1 MEDSE
6 IESLLVESLE
16 SFKRRT
22 TAVEDGFD
30 IHDAELLQLR
40 KSCRLL
46 DAASFLQA
54 ENGYYT
60 VVIEASFAAIER
72 SVQFYLLHTDLLSE
86 DEYVGHETVYER
98 GFHAGLYDES
108 FKRRLVGLWRNNRSK
123 LYYREGVGTA
133 GRAEAMLELA
143 LAVHEHVTQLA
154 GRSHDC
160 ICDTE

>member
-1 MEDSE
+1 M
-6 IESLLVESLE
+6 
-16 SFKRRT
+16 
-22 TAVEDGFD
+22 
-30 IHDAELLQLR
+30 
-40 KSCRLL
+40 
-46 DAASFLQA
+46 
-54 ENGYYT
+54 
-60 VVIEASFAAIER
+60 
-72 SVQFYLLHTDLLSE
+72 SE
-86 DEYVGHETVYER
+86 DEYVSHETVYER